1 MVAVELTGA
10 TGVFLNMDPHQLLR
24 KKILSFVL
32 PENVSNEQRTG
43 GLGGSLHQVPLTT
56 RMKKALQTTEVFCSG
71 PAHTNR
77 LRMQRQNCFHAY
89 SSSVSQACRRWQ
101 PSNTSRVT
109 SGYSEHVKRG
119 TKTMVWGS
127 GAWACWPFLQAPVD
141 PKQPCFLPSF
151 VSEPQGRERSGAC
164 HMPKAHGRT
173 SISSVSTCYR
183 APGARGISAHW
194 GTMFLTLSS
203 LGRKKPNTV
212 F

>member
-1 MVAVELTGA
+1 MVAISKQIHGGCRAHWGNRSFSKHGSAPVT
-10 TGVFLNMDPHQLLR
+10 Q

-101 PSNTSRVT
+101 PSNASRVT

-127 GAWACWPFLQAPVD
+127 GA
-141 PKQPCFLPSF
+141 
-151 VSEPQGRERSGAC
+151 
-164 HMPKAHGRT
+164 
-173 SISSVSTCYR
+173 
-183 APGARGISAHW
+183 
-194 GTMFLTLSS
+194 
-203 LGRKKPNTV
+203 
-212 F
+212 